1 MNTDPARIAPKL
13 GQGFTLI
20 EVLVALSIVVVS
32 FMALYGIVLQIVGS
46 ITLMQEKTM
55 ASWVAYNQV
64 TEVRLAGQFPGENES
79 EGVVEMGKV
88 RWNYEVEL
96 RDTGSD
102 SIRQIIVKVAPED
115 EPERVLGLASGVL
128 VRRGTGGPAV
138 PPGGPGGPQFDGD
151 GDGDGQGIT
160 Q

>member
-1 MNTDPARIAPKL
+1 MNTDRPRTDPKL
-13 GQGFTLI
+13 DQGFTLI

-46 ITLMQEKTM
+46 ITLMQEKTI

-79 EGVVEMGKV
+79 EGVVEMGNIS
-88 RWNYEVEL
+88 WNYEVEL

-115 EPERVLGLASGVL
+115 EPERVLEHRPTLGRVDKVSLAIGAIF
-128 VRRGTGGPAV
+128 AV
-138 PPGGPGGPQFDGD
+138 AA
-151 GDGDGQGIT
+151 
-160 Q
+160 

>member
-1 MNTDPARIAPKL
+1 MNTDFRRPTPRL
-13 GQGFTLI
+13 DQGFTLI

-46 ITLMQEKTM
+46 ITLMQEKTI

-79 EGVVEMGKV
+79 EGVVEMGNIS
-88 RWNYEVEL
+88 WNYAVEI

-102 SIRQIIVKVAPED
+102 SIRQIIVKVSPED

-128 VRRGTGGPAV
+128 VRRGTGGPVV
-138 PPGGPGGPQFDGD
+138 PPGAPGGPQPGD
-151 GDGDGQGIT
+151 DDDGQGIT